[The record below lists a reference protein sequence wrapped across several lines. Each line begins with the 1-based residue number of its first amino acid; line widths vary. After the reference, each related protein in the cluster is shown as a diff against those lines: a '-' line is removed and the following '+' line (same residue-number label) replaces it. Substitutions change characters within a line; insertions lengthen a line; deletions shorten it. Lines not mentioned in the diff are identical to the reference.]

1 MAQLAK
7 GLNATGIV
15 LDVEDNFD
23 RFQDTKSEVGGT
35 RFCHKVY
42 LRVDDEDYICQYCT
56 EHQFLSEFS
65 KGDTVHFNVK
75 SFSKDIHTI
84 GLISVKRAPSENV
97 NDPLAFEPVLRH
109 LNLAGTPEA
118 LGLQAAVNFHCYR
131 PESGL
136 LDITEMAHELTKW
149 LRTEYELN
157 T

>member
-15 LDVEDNFD
+15 LEIEDNFD
-23 RFQDTKSEVGGT
+23 RFQDTKSDVGGT

-42 LRVDDEDYICQYCT
+42 VRVDDEEYICQYCSQ
-56 EHQFLSEFS
+56 HPKLSEFAAN
-65 KGDTVHFNVK
+65 DTIHFNVK

-84 GLISVKRAPSENV
+84 GLISVKKAQAGRV
-97 NDPLAFEPVLRH
+97 TDPLAFEPVLRH

-118 LGLQAAVNFHCYR
+118 LGLQASVNYHCYR
-131 PESGL
+131 PESKL
-136 LDITEMAHELTKW
+136 EDITDMAHELTKW